1 MSWLSRAW
9 RTVTSWTRR
18 PTDADLDKELRLHLE
33 LETEHHRA
41 AGMGA
46 GEAARQARVR
56 LGNRPLIAEDMRA
69 AWRWAWLDD
78 LRLDLRLAARLLA
91 KHWRF
96 SALAVLVLALATGA
110 NTALFSVANAVL
122 LKPLPV
128 HQPGQLVWIYGND
141 GSNIPYDVYRD
152 YRDAMTTVTGLAGF
166 ELMATSVR
174 FGEGAR
180 VLSGTAVTGNY
191 FEVLGIQPWLGRL
204 VASSDVTE
212 TDAREVVVLG
222 HDLWQGRFDADP
234 GVVGRGI
241 RLNGR
246 TFEVVGV
253 APPGF
258 RGVLTPVGVDLW
270 IPVKTAGDGED
281 SLHVI
286 ARRAA
291 DATGAAVAAE
301 VATLRD
307 RFSAADPD
315 RHFFPTMTT
324 YPTTGRSP
332 VFGMIAPFVFPLL
345 GLVTLALLVA
355 CFNLASLLLARSTA
369 RGQEMGVRLALGAGQ
384 GRLVR
389 QLVTE
394 SLLLTLV
401 GAGAGLVLARWA
413 AALLLAIDLPIP
425 GLSAVP
431 LMVDVRFDWRVFAF
445 ATTTAALAVLTFGLV
460 PAWQTTRA
468 ASHPTVRRQ
477 AVPLTGRRLSRT
489 RALLITAQL
498 ALSVV
503 LLTAAGLLLQSWR
516 NAADADLGFDPAPV
530 LAVGVTP
537 GAAGYDEARRRSFY
551 QALATG
557 LPGLPGVTA
566 SAVEIVPLTLTSRAD
581 LLLGPGEEI
590 PPPAARAARP
600 ARAAR
605 TNRVSPGYFRTVG
618 IPLLA
623 GRDFTLADGPGA
635 PAVMVVDQTLAD
647 RFWPGESPLGRRLRR
662 LQGPRPP
669 FSYTEVTV
677 VGVVANATYARVGEA
692 TTPFAYFPL
701 LQSSPRQ
708 VTVLATRGAG
718 DPLALL
724 PLVRGLL
731 DRVDPNVP
739 TSAENRLGSLT
750 GLSVLPVS
758 AAGVLVG
765 VLGLLTLALA
775 AIGITGVLLY
785 LVRQRTPE
793 IGVRIALGATTAAV
807 TRLVVGHSLRWV
819 TTGLVIGTVASL
831 ALSRLVSSFL
841 YDVSPT
847 EPAAFAGAVLLL
859 AVVGVLASLAP
870 ARRAC
875 RTDPM
880 TALRAE

>member
-9 RTVTSWTRR
+9 RTATSWSRR
-18 PTDADLDKELRLHLE
+18 PTDADLDRELRLHLE
-33 LETEHHRA
+33 LETEQNRT

-46 GEAARQARVR
+46 DEAARRARVR

-128 HQPGQLVWIYGND
+128 HQPERLVWIYGND
-141 GSNIPYDVYRD
+141 GANIPYAVYRD
-152 YRDAMTTVTGLAGF
+152 YRDAMTTVTGLSGF
-166 ELMATSVR
+166 EGMLMSVR
-174 FGEGAR
+174 FDEGAR
-180 VLSGTAVTGNY
+180 VVPGAAVTGNH
-191 FEVLGIQPWLGRL
+191 FAVLGIQPWLGRL
-204 VASSDVTE
+204 VASSDVTG

-222 HDLWQGRFDADP
+222 HDLWQRRFDADP
-234 GVVGRGI
+234 GVIGSAVQ
-241 RLNGR
+241 LNGR
-246 TFEVVGV
+246 MFEVVGV

-258 RGVLTPVGVDLW
+258 SGILTPLGFDLW
-270 IPVKTAGDGED
+270 VPVTTASDGED

-286 ARRAA
+286 ARRTA
-291 DATGAAVAAE
+291 DASDAAVAAE

-315 RHFFPTMTT
+315 RHIFRTMTT

-332 VFGMIAPFVFPLL
+332 AFGAIARFVFPLL
-345 GLVTLALLVA
+345 GLVTLALLAA

-369 RGQEMGVRLALGAGQ
+369 RGQEIGVRLALGAGR
-384 GRLVR
+384 GRVVR

-394 SLLLTLV
+394 SLLLTLI
-401 GAGAGLVLARWA
+401 GTGAGLVMARWA
-413 AALLLAIDLPIP
+413 VGLLLAIDPPVP
-425 GLSAVP
+425 GVEALA
-431 LMVDVRFDWRVFAF
+431 VDVGFDWRVFAF
-445 ATTTAALAVLTFGLV
+445 AATTAGLAGLTFGLV

-468 ASHPTVRRQ
+468 ASRPTAGRD
-477 AVPLTGRRLSRT
+477 AVPLTGRPLSRA
-489 RALLITAQL
+489 RALLVTAQL

-530 LAVGVTP
+530 LAVSVTP
-537 GAAGYDEARRRSFY
+537 GAAGYDDTRRRSFY
-551 QALATG
+551 QALAAE

-566 SAVEIVPLTLTSRAD
+566 SAVEIVPLTMTSRAQ

-590 PPPAARAARP
+590 PSRATLAARSTPRS
-600 ARAAR
+600 R
-605 TNRVSPGYFRTVG
+605 TNRVTPGYFRTLG

-635 PAVMVVDQTLAD
+635 PEVMVVDETLAD

-662 LQGPRPP
+662 LQGPFPL
-669 FSYTEVTV
+669 SETEVTV
-677 VGVVANATYARVGEA
+677 VGVVANAAYARVGEA

-701 LQSSPRQ
+701 LQSSPQQ

-724 PLVRGLL
+724 PLVRGVL

-739 TSAENRLGSLT
+739 TSGENRLDSLT
-750 GLSVLPVS
+750 GWSVLPVS

-765 VLGLLTLALA
+765 VLGLMTLALA

-793 IGVRIALGATTAAV
+793 IGVRIALGATAAAV

-819 TTGLVIGTVASL
+819 TTGLVIGTAASL

-841 YDVSPT
+841 HGVSPT

-859 AVVGVLASLAP
+859 AVVGVLASLGP

>member
-9 RTVTSWTRR
+9 RTATSWTRR
-18 PTDADLDKELRLHLE
+18 PTDADLDRELRLHLD
-33 LETEHHRA
+33 LETAQNRT
-41 AGMGA
+41 AGMEA
-46 GEAARQARVR
+46 EEAARRARLR

-128 HQPGQLVWIYGND
+128 RQPDRLVWIYGND
-141 GSNIPYDVYRD
+141 SANVPYDVYRD
-152 YRDAMTTVTGLAGF
+152 YRDAMTTVTGLSGF
-166 ELMATSVR
+166 EGMVVSVR
-174 FGEGAR
+174 FGEGVR
-180 VLSGTAVTGNY
+180 VVPAAAVTGNH

-204 VASSDVTE
+204 VAPSDVTG
-212 TDAREVVVLG
+212 TGAREVVVLG
-222 HDLWQGRFDADP
+222 HDLWQRRFDADP
-234 GVVGRGI
+234 GVVGSAVQ
-241 RLNGR
+241 LNGR
-246 TFEVVGV
+246 MFEVVGV

-258 RGVLTPVGVDLW
+258 GGVLTPLGFDLW
-270 IPVKTAGDGED
+270 IPVTTVSDGEA

-286 ARRAA
+286 ARRAP
-291 DATGAAVAAE
+291 DASGAAVAAE
-301 VATLRD
+301 VAALRD

-315 RHFFPTMTT
+315 RHFFATMTT

-332 VFGMIAPFVFPLL
+332 AFGAVASFVFPLL
-345 GLVTLALLVA
+345 GLVTLALLAA

-369 RGQEMGVRLALGAGQ
+369 RGQEIGVRLALGAGR
-384 GRLVR
+384 GRVVR

-394 SLLLTLV
+394 SLLLTLI
-401 GAGAGLVLARWA
+401 GAGAGLVLARWSA
-413 AALLLAIDLPIP
+413 GLLVAVDPPVPGVDALA
-425 GLSAVP
+425 
-431 LMVDVRFDWRVFAF
+431 VDVGFDWRVFAF
-445 ATTTAALAVLTFGLV
+445 AATTAGLAVLTFGLV

-468 ASHPTVRRQ
+468 ASRPTVGRE
-477 AVPLTGRRLSRT
+477 AAPLTGRPLSRA

-537 GAAGYDEARRRSFY
+537 GPAGYDDARRRSFY
-551 QALATG
+551 QALAAE

-566 SAVEIVPLTLTSRAD
+566 SAVEIVPLTLSSRAP
-581 LLLGPGEEI
+581 LLLSPGEEI
-590 PPPAARAARP
+590 PPPDALGARMARGP
-600 ARAAR
+600 RS
-605 TNRVSPGYFRTVG
+605 NRVTPGYFRTLG

-635 PAVMVVDQTLAD
+635 PAVMVVDETLAD
-647 RFWPGESPLGRRLRR
+647 RFWPGESPLGRRLRLLR
-662 LQGPRPP
+662 GPRP
-669 FSYTEVTV
+669 FSETEVTV
-677 VGVVANATYARVGEA
+677 VGMVANAVYARVGEA

-701 LQSSPRQ
+701 LQASPQQ

-724 PLVRGLL
+724 PLVRGVL
-731 DRVDPNVP
+731 DGVDPNVP
-739 TSAENRLGSLT
+739 TSGENRLDSLT
-750 GLSVLPVS
+750 GWSVLPVS

-765 VLGLLTLALA
+765 VLGLMTLALA

-793 IGVRIALGATTAAV
+793 IGVRIALGATAASV

-819 TTGLVIGTVASL
+819 ATGLVVGVVASL

-841 YDVSPT
+841 YGVSPT

-859 AVVGVLASLAP
+859 GGVGVLASLGP

>member
-9 RTVTSWTRR
+9 RMATSWNRR
-18 PTDADLDKELRLHLE
+18 PTDADLDKELQLHLD
-33 LETEHHRA
+33 LETEQNRT
-41 AGMGA
+41 AGMEA
-46 GEAARQARVR
+46 EEAARRARLR

-128 HQPGQLVWIYGND
+128 RQPDRLVWIYGND
-141 GSNIPYDVYRD
+141 SANIPYDVYRD
-152 YRDAMTTVTGLAGF
+152 YRDAMTTVTGLSGF
-166 ELMATSVR
+166 EGMVVSVR
-174 FGEGAR
+174 FGEGVR
-180 VLSGTAVTGNY
+180 VVPAAAVTGNH

-204 VASSDVTE
+204 VAPSDVTG
-212 TDAREVVVLG
+212 TGAREVVVLG
-222 HDLWQGRFDADP
+222 HDLWQRRFDADP
-234 GVVGRGI
+234 GVVGSAVQ
-241 RLNGR
+241 LNGR
-246 TFEVVGV
+246 MFEVVGV

-258 RGVLTPVGVDLW
+258 GGILTPLGFDLW
-270 IPVKTAGDGED
+270 VPVTTVSDGEA

-286 ARRAA
+286 ARRAP
-291 DATGAAVAAE
+291 DASGAAVAAE

-315 RHFFPTMTT
+315 RHFFGTMTT

-332 VFGMIAPFVFPLL
+332 AFGAVAPFVFPLL
-345 GLVTLALLVA
+345 GLVTLALLAA

-369 RGQEMGVRLALGAGQ
+369 RGQEIGVRLALGAGR
-384 GRLVR
+384 GRVVR

-401 GAGAGLVLARWA
+401 GAGTGLVLARWA
-413 AALLLAIDLPIP
+413 AGLLVAFDPPVPGVDALA
-425 GLSAVP
+425 
-431 LMVDVRFDWRVFAF
+431 VDVGFDWRVFAF
-445 ATTTAALAVLTFGLV
+445 AAATAGLAVLTFGLV

-468 ASHPTVRRQ
+468 ASRPTARRE
-477 AVPLTGRRLSRT
+477 AAPLTGRPLSRA
-489 RALLITAQL
+489 RALLITTQL

-516 NAADADLGFDPAPV
+516 NAAEADLGFDPAPV

-537 GAAGYDEARRRSFY
+537 GPAGYDDARRRSFY
-551 QALATG
+551 QALAAE

-566 SAVEIVPLTLTSRAD
+566 SAVEIVPLTLRSRAP
-581 LLLGPGEEI
+581 LLLAPGEEI
-590 PPPAARAARP
+590 PPPDALGARMARAPRS
-600 ARAAR
+600 
-605 TNRVSPGYFRTVG
+605 NRVTPGYFRTLG

-635 PAVMVVDQTLAD
+635 PAVMVVDETLAD
-647 RFWPGESPLGRRLRR
+647 RFWPGESPLGRRLRLLR
-662 LQGPRPP
+662 GPRP
-669 FSYTEVTV
+669 FSETEVTV
-677 VGVVANATYARVGEA
+677 VGMVANAVYARVGEA

-701 LQSSPRQ
+701 LQASPQQ

-724 PLVRGLL
+724 PLVRGVL

-739 TSAENRLGSLT
+739 TSGENPLSALT
-750 GLSVLPVS
+750 GWSVLPVS

-765 VLGLLTLALA
+765 VLGLMTLALA
-775 AIGITGVLLY
+775 AIGITGVLLC

-793 IGVRIALGATTAAV
+793 IGVRIALGATAASV

-819 TTGLVIGTVASL
+819 TTGLVIGTAASL

-841 YDVSPT
+841 YGVSPT
-847 EPAAFAGAVLLL
+847 QPAAFAGAVALL
-859 AVVGVLASLAP
+859 AVVGVLASLGP

>member
-1 MSWLSRAW
+1 MSWLW
-9 RTVTSWTRR
+9 RTWRTMTSWSRR
-18 PTDADLDKELRLHLE
+18 PPDGDLDRELRLHLE
-33 LETEHHRA
+33 LETEQNHT

-46 GEAARQARVR
+46 EEAARRARIR

-69 AWRWAWLDD
+69 VWRWAWLDD

-96 SALAVLVLALATGA
+96 SVLAVLVLALATGA

-128 HQPGQLVWIYGND
+128 HEPARLVWIYGND
-141 GSNIPYDVYRD
+141 RSNIPYDVYRD

-166 ELMATSVR
+166 ELMAASVR

-180 VLSGTAVTGNY
+180 VLSGAAVTGNY

-234 GVVGRGI
+234 GVVGRGVQ
-241 RLNGR
+241 LNGR

-253 APPGF
+253 APPRF
-258 RGVLTPVGVDLW
+258 RGILTPFGVDLW
-270 IPVKTAGDGED
+270 IPVKTAGDGEA

-301 VATLRD
+301 VAALRD

-315 RHFFPTMTT
+315 RHFFRTMTT

-355 CFNLASLLLARSTA
+355 CFNLASLLLARLSG
-369 RGQEMGVRLALGAGQ
+369 RGQEIGVRLALGAGR

-413 AALLLAIDLPIP
+413 AGLLLAIDLPIP
-425 GLSAVP
+425 GLSAVT
-431 LMVDVRFDWRVFAF
+431 LTVDVRFDWRVFAF

-498 ALSVV
+498 ALSLV
-503 LLTAAGLLLQSWR
+503 LLTATGLLLQSWR
-516 NAADADLGFDPAPV
+516 NAAEADLGFDPAPV

-537 GAAGYDEARRRSFY
+537 GAAGYDEVRRRSFY
-551 QALATG
+551 QALAAE

-566 SAVEIVPLTLTSRAD
+566 SAVEIVPLTLSSRSQ
-581 LLLGPGEEI
+581 LLLRPGEEI
-590 PPPAARAARP
+590 PSRAARAAR
-600 ARAAR
+600 AAR
-605 TNRVSPGYFRTVG
+605 VVGLNRVTPGYFRTLG

-647 RFWPGESPLGRRLRR
+647 RFWPGESPLGRRLRL
-662 LQGPRPP
+662 LQFPLPL
-669 FSYTEVTV
+669 SETEVTV
-677 VGVVANATYARVGEA
+677 VGMVANATYVRVGEA

-701 LQSSPRQ
+701 LQSSPQQ

-739 TSAENRLGSLT
+739 TSGENRLGSLT

-758 AAGVLVG
+758 TAGVLVG

-785 LVRQRTPE
+785 LVRQRTSE
-793 IGVRIALGATTAAV
+793 IGLRMALGATPAGV

-831 ALSRLVSSFL
+831 ALSRFVSSFL

-859 AVVGVLASLAP
+859 AVVGVLASLVP